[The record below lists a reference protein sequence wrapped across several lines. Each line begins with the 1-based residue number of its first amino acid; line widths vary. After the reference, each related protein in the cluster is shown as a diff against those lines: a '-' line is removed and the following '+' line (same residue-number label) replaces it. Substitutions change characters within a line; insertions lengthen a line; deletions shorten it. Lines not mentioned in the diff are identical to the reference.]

1 MSSRWMA
8 AVSGPSSRLLMDF
21 QQMKSVIK
29 HHNTAMVQRESAY
42 SLPAA
47 QKAVAFMR
55 PRAWCPTEDTRRH
68 PTKQS
73 PSDS

>member
-21 QQMKSVIK
+21 QQMKSVSSIT
-29 HHNTAMVQRESAY
+29 HGDGTAESAY

-47 QKAVAFMR
+47 QKAVAFMSSGMLSNR
-55 PRAWCPTEDTRRH
+55 GYTPSSH
-68 PTKQS
+68 KKQS

>member
-21 QQMKSVIK
+21 QQMKSVSSIT
-29 HHNTAMVQRESAY
+29 HGDGTAESAY

-47 QKAVAFMR
+47 QKAVAFMSSGMVSNR
-55 PRAWCPTEDTRRH
+55 GYTPSSH
-68 PTKQS
+68 KQQS